1 MKKKK
6 SKIVAALCAGVIV
19 VTVFAIN
26 VASASRHEA
35 TDAPVASEARA
46 SIKWYNTIQPA
57 LAKAKET
64 GKPIMIDFYATWCVP
79 CKMLDASTYRNANVV
94 TESENWVMVRIDVDQ
109 NQELAAQ
116 YGVESVPT
124 IVLLSSDGKEKQRN
138 AGFIDAGS
146 MQKVMTSSQ
155 HGDS

>member
-1 MKKKK
+1 MKMKK
-6 SKIVAALCAGVIV
+6 SKMVAVLCASVIVAA
-19 VTVFAIN
+19 VFAIN
-26 VASASRHEA
+26 VASATRHKA
-35 TDAPVASEARA
+35 PDAPVESDAGT
-46 SIKWYNTIQPA
+46 SIKWFNSVQPA

-94 TESENWVMVRIDVDQ
+94 TESENWVMVRIDLDQ

-116 YGVESVPT
+116 YRVDSVPT
-124 IVLLSSDGKEKQRN
+124 IVLLSSDGKEKQRKT
-138 AGFIDAGS
+138 GFVDASS
-146 MQKVMTSSQ
+146 MKDLMASFQ